1 MIRLR
6 PHHLLCIRGF
16 RGKGYSEA
24 FVRNMREV
32 IGRLN
37 EDAGQTV
44 EMVSGADDIC
54 RCCPHLTDEGICDQ
68 NEKVSAYDRR
78 TSEVF
83 DLYAIQAGDA
93 RGSDKNKYGR
103 CGYAELQGKIDVLFD
118 PDRLE
123 AVCGGCRWAGLC
135 RDALSELS

>member
-93 RGSDKNKYGR
+93 RRSDKNKYGR
-103 CGYAELQGKIDVLFD
+103 CGYAELQGKIGVLFD
-118 PDRLE
+118 SDRLE